1 MESQKTINLP
11 EKETSNNK
19 YLFKKGSIR
28 KKITKKLR

>member
-11 EKETSNNK
+11 EKTTSDNK
-19 YLFKKGSIR
+19 YLLKKGSIR